1 MKLLGLR
8 RAIILARAIGV
19 MLIVFVVIFA
29 INFLLKVRN
38 PLVEGRLCLYEAF
51 SNILLDDGK
60 VIYVS

>member
-1 MKLLGLR
+1 MKLLRLR
-8 RAIILARAIGV
+8 RAVVLARTIRV
-19 MLIVFVVIFA
+19 MLVVFIFIFA

-60 VIYVS
+60 VIYVL